1 MKISRGTIKGFFK
14 KNEQDFNDVY
24 TKTFRL
30 LKHIAL
36 SILHDD
42 MEADD
47 VVSKAY
53 IKALNNPSSFIG
65 GSFQAWLCSIARNL
79 AINQKQ
85 KLSKTPLLDE
95 NDDEVSTT
103 DSPID
108 NSYSL
113 VKKLLTNEE
122 FDILFFHLYHDLPF
136 KDIASI
142 KGGSTSSVRSK
153 YHRALVKIRE
163 AHLY

>member
-1 MKISRGTIKGFFK
+1 MDISRHTIKGFFK
-14 KNEQDFNDVY
+14 KNEQDFNEVY
-24 TKTFRL
+24 SQSFRL

-47 VVSKAY
+47 VVSNTY
-53 IKALNNPSSFIG
+53 IKALESPSCFRK

-79 AINQKQ
+79 AITQKQ
-85 KLSKTPLLDE
+85 KLSKSPLFNEEDTDIPSVDPSMDE
-95 NDDEVSTT
+95 
-103 DSPID
+103 
-108 NSYSL
+108 SYSL
-113 VKKLLTNEE
+113 VKRLLTKEE

-142 KGGSTSSVRSK
+142 NGGSTSSIRSK
-153 YHRALVKIRE
+153 YHRALIKIRE